1 MGLTYRDLQRRTML
15 SVVIVAILDILPDS
29 PQVGKLLLRFA
40 AEVDH
45 MTYCCAVAVGE
56 KVGELIDTESE
67 SERLVD

>member
-1 MGLTYRDLQRRTML
+1 MELTYRDLQRRTML

-29 PQVGKLLLRFA
+29 PQVGNLLLRFA

-45 MTYCCAVAVGE
+45 MTCCAVAVGE

-67 SERLVD
+67 RLVD